1 MPHYTTGEM
10 AKLCDVSVRTVQFY
24 DSKDLL
30 NPSELTEGGRRIYT
44 DDDLKKLQL
53 ICMLKSLGLSLDA
66 IKGILQSNAPGKI
79 LLLLLEEQERQLDT
93 EIGDRQKQLKAI
105 RIIKEN
111 IRSDSNIPV
120 QSISDIE
127 YAMTNKKKLSR
138 VHGIMLAVGI
148 VMDIIEIGT
157 LLLWIFKGIWLP
169 FAIGMPLVILMGVL
183 LFRMYYHGVEYTCPE
198 CNSVFRPSMK
208 EMLFSKHTAKT
219 RKLHCPSCRYTGYCV
234 EIASSK

>member
-183 LFRMYYHGVEYTCPE
+183 LFRMYYSLCTLLLSIVGAPVRAVYCRTVP
-198 CNSVFRPSMK
+198 FQ
-208 EMLFSKHTAKT
+208 FSPAF
-219 RKLHCPSCRYTGYCV
+219 P
-234 EIASSK
+234 